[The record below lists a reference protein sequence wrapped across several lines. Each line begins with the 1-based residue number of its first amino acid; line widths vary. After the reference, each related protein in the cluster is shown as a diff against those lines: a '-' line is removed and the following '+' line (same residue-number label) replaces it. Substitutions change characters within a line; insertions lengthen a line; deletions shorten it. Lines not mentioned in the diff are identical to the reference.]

1 MPYIGNT
8 TSDFSIDTGNITNR
22 AVTALKLSPSSV
34 GSNGQVLSVDGSGNL
49 QWSTDAAL
57 TLIDEDN
64 MSSNSASSVPS
75 QQSVKAYADTK
86 AVLTGSTNN
95 QIVTVTGANAIQG
108 ESKLTFDGA
117 TLNFAINNGGQ
128 GFKIGATGN
137 HYPIFEFDANRSGA
151 SSNCGQLDFK
161 WDGTGI
167 ARIVTLTGSD
177 TTNKDDG
184 HLAFYTSSAGSLT
197 ERLKIQNDGTKLISN
212 GRLTMSSAFIDFSG
226 NVSTPQ
232 TGAAIF
238 RPAADT
244 LAFSINNSER
254 VRINSSGKLLIGT
267 TTEGHVSAD
276 NLTIADS
283 GNSGI
288 SIRSGTSSNGS
299 IYFSDAT
306 SGADEYMGV
315 VEYNHTDNALKLY
328 SNAALAL
335 TLDSSQKVGI
345 GTASPV
351 SKLHVAND
359 NSFAAKFGGS
369 GGGSD
374 YFIEIGQLGTN
385 GSAGFNA
392 TGTSGSMLFKIAGTE
407 YMRITH
413 TTGKVGIG
421 TSNPSAS
428 LHVNSGTTNDV
439 ATFESTDAYAHIY
452 IKDNSTH
459 ATGTYFGVQGNDFR
473 FVTYGSSSAE
483 KLRITSGD
491 VASFG
496 NSSPNAWQTGGDY
509 YNIQLGNAAYLRAD
523 TDAGANFFSYGVNTY
538 RDSSG
543 WKFIEDGR
551 ATQISHGIGTDAIT
565 FYGSNSGTADG
576 TPSFFEMLK
585 LRVDGDVVCGSG
597 NLVLTDG
604 QGIDFSAD
612 GNAGG
617 VASELLD
624 DYEEGTWTPYFG
636 TTGQLQLSASYST
649 QTGTYTK
656 IGNFVYVK
664 FDIITNSAPTGTAGY
679 PLITGLPFTPLV
691 GQTNQGGFPVP
702 SFRSM
707 SAAPVDM
714 RLYPHD
720 SYGHSSNNAIWI
732 AYHNSSGNVQQPN
745 GSTFWAGGRMTGS
758 MSYRVAT

>member
-1 MPYIGNT
+1 T
-8 TSDFSIDTGNITNR
+8 IT
-22 AVTALKLSPSSV
+22 
-34 GSNGQVLSVDGSGNL
+34 
-49 QWSTDAAL
+49 
-57 TLIDEDN
+57 
-64 MSSNSASSVPS
+64 
-75 QQSVKAYADTK
+75 
-86 AVLTGSTNN
+86 
-95 QIVTVTGANAIQG
+95 TVTGANAIQG
-108 ESKLTFDGA
+108 EANLTFDG
-117 TLNFAINNGGQ
+117 NNLIQSIDAGGE
-128 GFKIGATGN
+128 GIKISATGD

-151 SSNCGQLDFK
+151 GSNCGQLDFK
-161 WDGTGI
+161 WNGTGI

-238 RPAADT
+238 RPEADT

-407 YMRITH
+407 YMRIAH
-413 TTGKVGIG
+413 TTG
-421 TSNPSAS
+421 
-428 LHVNSGTTNDV
+428 
-439 ATFESTDAYAHIY
+439 
-452 IKDNSTH
+452 
-459 ATGTYFGVQGNDFR
+459 
-473 FVTYGSSSAE
+473 
-483 KLRITSGD
+483 
-491 VASFG
+491 
-496 NSSPNAWQTGGDY
+496 
-509 YNIQLGNAAYLRAD
+509 
-523 TDAGANFFSYGVNTY
+523 
-538 RDSSG
+538 
-543 WKFIEDGR
+543 
-551 ATQISHGIGTDAIT
+551 
-565 FYGSNSGTADG
+565 
-576 TPSFFEMLK
+576 
-585 LRVDGDVVCGSG
+585 
-597 NLVLTDG
+597 
-604 QGIDFSAD
+604 
-612 GNAGG
+612 
-617 VASELLD
+617 
-624 DYEEGTWTPYFG
+624 
-636 TTGQLQLSASYST
+636 
-649 QTGTYTK
+649 
-656 IGNFVYVK
+656 
-664 FDIITNSAPTGTAGY
+664 
-679 PLITGLPFTPLV
+679 
-691 GQTNQGGFPVP
+691 
-702 SFRSM
+702 
-707 SAAPVDM
+707 
-714 RLYPHD
+714 
-720 SYGHSSNNAIWI
+720 
-732 AYHNSSGNVQQPN
+732 
-745 GSTFWAGGRMTGS
+745 
-758 MSYRVAT
+758 